1 MHEVP
6 SRAWCALFRM
16 PNYLLQN
23 KGKYIAWKHVVE
35 LYQAG
40 SGAQRD
46 APGLSIVPKLKYE
59 HIVLTSFSKMHVNLV
74 YFFLVRML

>member
-1 MHEVP
+1 
-6 SRAWCALFRM
+6 M

-59 HIVLTSFSKMHVNLV
+59 HIVLTSFSKMREDLAAQVGSNIFV
-74 YFFLVRML
+74 YFF